1 MPTLC
6 CVSASQE
13 ADKTSQLWHYFLPRL
28 TLCPVADSR
37 DGALRL
43 ILWPYLLLQGKPVST
58 PPTILLYGH
67 DEQLLMTRARILVGA
82 GFRASVTC
90 EVKQIP
96 QLVRE
101 LQADIIVLCH
111 GLSCTERVVAAMVA
125 KNHRAEVRTLL
136 MMADGSMGECDY
148 ELSEVADEMFNLSLE
163 PERLVEKVRS
173 MLEDRLQSGLRI
185 SPWKG
190 LSRLAPT
197 N

>member
-1 MPTLC
+1 
-6 CVSASQE
+6 VS
-13 ADKTSQLWHYFLPRL
+13 
-28 TLCPVADSR
+28 
-37 DGALRL
+37 
-43 ILWPYLLLQGKPVST
+43 I

-67 DEQLLMTRARILVGA
+67 DELLLMTRARILMGA

-101 LQADIIVLCH
+101 LRADIIVLCH
-111 GLSCTERVVAAMVA
+111 SLSCTDRVVAAMVA

-163 PERLVEKVRS
+163 PEKLVEKVRS
-173 MLEDRLQSGLRI
+173 MLKDRLQSGLRI

>member
-1 MPTLC
+1 
-6 CVSASQE
+6 VS
-13 ADKTSQLWHYFLPRL
+13 
-28 TLCPVADSR
+28 
-37 DGALRL
+37 
-43 ILWPYLLLQGKPVST
+43 I

-67 DEQLLMTRARILVGA
+67 DELLLMTRARILMGA

-101 LQADIIVLCH
+101 LRADIIVLCH
-111 GLSCTERVVAAMVA
+111 SLSCTDRVVAAMVA

-148 ELSEVADEMFNLSLE
+148 EFSEVADEMFNLSLE
-163 PERLVEKVRS
+163 PEKLVEKVRS
-173 MLEDRLQSGLRI
+173 MLDGRLQSSPRI
-185 SPWKG
+185 SPWEG
-190 LSRLAPT
+190 QSRLAPT